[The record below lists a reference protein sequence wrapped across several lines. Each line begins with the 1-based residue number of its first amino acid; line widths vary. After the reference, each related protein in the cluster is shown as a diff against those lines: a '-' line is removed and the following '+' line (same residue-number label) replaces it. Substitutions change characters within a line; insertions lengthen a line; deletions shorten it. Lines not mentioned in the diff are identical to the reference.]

1 MYTHFAVTRQN
12 ISPENLLLML
22 NNFSISSWNVQ
33 GLGSKYRD
41 EDFLSNLKYD
51 INILLET
58 WKGADPDFCIPN
70 FSIFQKSRK
79 KKKCSKRYSGG
90 IIVLY
95 KSEHKSGISEI
106 TNITTSEN
114 TLWFKL
120 DARYFGFKN
129 DLYVCACYTPPT
141 NSLYNNDDFTYLEN
155 EISSLNGK
163 GNILIIGDL
172 NARVGDKSD
181 FIENESG
188 PADSLLN
195 LLPDNYNEDK
205 YLHRNCIDKVCNTQG
220 QGLLNIC
227 VASQLHILNGHFMGD
242 FLGNFTCH
250 KSYGASTVDYALADL
265 DLIKS
270 INYFEVNNATYLSD
284 HSQISVHL
292 YCNIDDESIHKS
304 KHFKEIQY
312 TYKWTTTSQDKL
324 FNVLSERETI
334 YEIVPFENF
343 KFENTSD
350 DVDSADEK
358 VSNIFEKMAKR
369 SCKIVKT
376 SRNKNIKRKNPW
388 SDGEIKDLKKTVI
401 DLGKRMKQQPY
412 NLQIKIIFYK
422 HCKNLKK
429 MIKRK
434 KIFI

>member
-1 MYTHFAVTRQN
+1 M
-12 ISPENLLLML
+12 
-22 NNFSISSWNVQ
+22 
-33 GLGSKYRD
+33 
-41 EDFLSNLKYD
+41 
-51 INILLET
+51 
-58 WKGADPDFCIPN
+58 
-70 FSIFQKSRK
+70 
-79 KKKCSKRYSGG
+79 
-90 IIVLY
+90 
-95 KSEHKSGISEI
+95 
-106 TNITTSEN
+106 
-114 TLWFKL
+114 
-120 DARYFGFKN
+120 
-129 DLYVCACYTPPT
+129 
-141 NSLYNNDDFTYLEN
+141 
-155 EISSLNGK
+155 
-163 GNILIIGDL
+163 
-172 NARVGDKSD
+172 
-181 FIENESG
+181 
-188 PADSLLN
+188 
-195 LLPDNYNEDK
+195 
-205 YLHRNCIDKVCNTQG
+205 
-220 QGLLNIC
+220 
-227 VASQLHILNGHFMGD
+227 
-242 FLGNFTCH
+242 
-250 KSYGASTVDYALADL
+250 ADL